1 MDDLQKYFYI
11 NIREYLEQEGSNE
24 IGEADLL
31 EAISDF
37 TCPRNPDV
45 EIFLKN
51 SAIEFTKKN
60 QSVTYLVLSNEENTE
75 LLGYFTIA
83 IKPLTINGDA
93 VSNTVKRKLQRVS
106 KLDEATGTYTSAAFL
121 IAQLGKNYTDGNN
134 TLISGDDLLGL
145 AMEKI
150 KQVQHEVGGRFVYLE
165 CEDKQPLKEF
175 YERNNFK
182 LFGRRT
188 LDRDETDINGHYLL
202 QYFAMLF

>member
-45 EIFLKN
+45 ERFLKN

-121 IAQLGKNYTDGNN
+121 IAQLGKNYTDGANER
-134 TLISGDDLLGL
+134 ISGEHLLELALSVVEGL
-145 AMEKI
+145 QYAA
-150 KQVQHEVGGRFVYLE
+150 GGMVTFLE
-165 CEDKQPLKEF
+165 AEDKEKLLTF
-175 YERNNFK
+175 YQKNNFQRFSTRK
-182 LFGRRT
+182 ADDASEDSHELIQLFR
-188 LDRDETDINGHYLL
+188 LL
-202 QYFAMLF
+202 K

>member
-45 EIFLKN
+45 ERFLKN
-51 SAIEFTKKN
+51 RGIEFTKKDE
-60 QSVTYLVLSNEENTE
+60 SVTYLVLSNEENTE

-93 VSNTVKRKLQRVS
+93 ASNTVKRKLQRVS
-106 KLDEATGTYTSAAFL
+106 KLDEATGTYTVGPSSS
-121 IAQLGKNYTDGNN
+121 
-134 TLISGDDLLGL
+134 TL
-145 AMEKI
+145 
-150 KQVQHEVGGRFVYLE
+150 V
-165 CEDKQPLKEF
+165 
-175 YERNNFK
+175 
-182 LFGRRT
+182 
-188 LDRDETDINGHYLL
+188 
-202 QYFAMLF
+202 